1 MTDEDGFVAQ
11 VVAALSRAL
20 SSLVTASESREALGA
35 VLARLGWVETPPD
48 DVVNA
53 VAGASTAIE
62 RLAEHVADDASAATL
77 VADVISAIGAIA
89 ELKNGSATTAPF
101 DNAAFWSGLPND
113 LIALLLC
120 DELQANAPGLYGLLS
135 FAGVLRVEARAT
147 EPSTGRQAYD
157 ARVTD
162 WGVLGRIAGSP
173 STFFADVYGWGER
186 FDHAR
191 FLTALA
197 DLSAGLGTAVNRMS
211 PPSVLLAPYMMPD
224 NPDRGKIQLLSIS
237 PFVMESP
244 TLAGIIK
251 PAMLVLPIPPATAP
265 SAPPEGLLL
274 RAMVTGSATAII
286 DLGPAAKLYLEGDFQ
301 ATPLRV
307 QIRPSGTVVE
317 EATASLAM
325 SALVDITPPSPYVM
339 AGTSDGTRLELTR
352 AHLGIE
358 VSGSDVTIDAA
369 LDEAAAVLSLGGADS
384 FLRGVMGEGEVRLSL
399 AAGLSWSSAS
409 GLRFSGSAQPSL
421 TIPTDIRIADVV
433 TVSEI
438 QIAIGPAEPEGVQL
452 TVAFDGGFELG
463 PLILVVEKPGLA
475 LSIRPATLEAPG
487 NFGLLDMSLGFK
499 PPTGLGLG
507 VDIEGIITGG
517 GYLSIDEGRYAGV
530 AALQMF
536 GVGLTVIGIV
546 ETELPGDP
554 NGWSMFLSV
563 IADFTPVPLG
573 FGFFL
578 SGVGGF
584 MGLHRT
590 LDEIALAEG
599 VRDGRIDSLL
609 FPEDP
614 LADAMRIIAD
624 IEAYF
629 PTQQGTHAF
638 GAMARIDWGVP
649 ALISGELGIVL
660 VVPDFRVAVVG
671 EIEAIL
677 PNPVAPLIEL
687 HMGVVGYIDPAE
699 ATFWVT
705 ASIYDSRLAQYALS
719 GDMAMYASFGNEP
732 SFLLSVGGFHPDW
745 DPPSYL
751 PSTMRNLRRMTAA
764 IGLGDN
770 LQVGLDAYFAITS
783 NTLQFGAEVFAI
795 ASMRKIGVDFTA
807 KGSFGFDVLVI
818 FTPFSITGDMQANV
832 SIEAEGVPL
841 LTASVTLHL
850 EGPEPWFG
858 RATASFDYHGLPI
871 NFSVAFGGSIKD
883 DAPDTIDLWDE
894 LEPALRAPDSW
905 AAPTIAANVLAE
917 TTMRPLDD
925 VMETGL
931 WLSPDGALELR
942 QRVVPLNQTI
952 EVFGAYLPE
961 GQSRFDIEAAG
972 LATGVA
978 AEWNSIEDWFAPAQF
993 VAMGSNERLSAP
1005 SFEEMDAGVT
1015 LSVSGFTAP
1024 DQRDDLAAVDLQYE
1038 ELVLEDDT
1046 RTLKPSELLVERFGL
1061 GPRFPVFGTG
1071 APASRR
1077 TVTNLTPFNVKS
1089 TRYDVA
1095 DALNASR
1102 IKRGG
1107 TYADAVIARRGTASS
1122 TNSRAR
1128 IVPTSSIQEKA
1139 G

>member
-1 MTDEDGFVAQ
+1 MSSQDGFVTGIIGS
-11 VVAALSRAL
+11 LSRAL
-20 SSLVTASESREALGA
+20 NPLADAAASPATLNA
-35 VLARLGWVETPPD
+35 VLTRLGWAESPPTD
-48 DVVNA
+48 VVTAVARTSAAINQLAAHIANNSGTAILIADVVNA
-53 VAGASTAIE
+53 
-62 RLAEHVADDASAATL
+62 
-77 VADVISAIGAIA
+77 ISAIA
-89 ELKNGSATTAPF
+89 ELKNDSSATAPF
-101 DNAAFWSGLPND
+101 DSTAFWND
-113 LIALLLC
+113 LPTDFIALLLC
-120 DELQANAPGLYGLLS
+120 DELQANAPGVYGVLS
-135 FAGVLRVEARAT
+135 FAGAIRIETRAANVT
-147 EPSTGRQAYD
+147 IGRQAYD
-157 ARVTD
+157 ARVLD
-162 WGVLGRIAGSP
+162 WAVLGRIAGSP
-173 STFFADVYGWGER
+173 STFFADVYGWGNR

-197 DLSAGLGTAVNRMS
+197 DLGAGLGTAVYRMS
-211 PPSVLLAPYMMPD
+211 PPSVLLAPYMAPD

-237 PFVMESP
+237 PFVVESP
-244 TLAGIIK
+244 TLAAIIK
-251 PAMLVLPIPPATAP
+251 PAMLVLPIPPAGEP
-265 SAPPEGLLL
+265 SLQPDGLLL
-274 RAMVTGSATAII
+274 RAMVTGAAQATV

-325 SALVDITPPSPYVM
+325 SALVDITPPMPYVM
-339 AGTSDGTRLELTR
+339 AGTIDGTRIELTR
-352 AHLGIE
+352 AHIGIE

-384 FLRGVMGEGEVRLSL
+384 FLRGVMGEGEIRLSL
-399 AAGLSWSSAS
+399 AGGMSWSSVS

-421 TIPTDIRIADVV
+421 TIPTDIRIADIV

-438 QIAIGPAEPEGVQL
+438 QIEIGSAAPEGVQL
-452 TVAFDGGFELG
+452 TVAFDGSFELG
-463 PLILVVEKPGLA
+463 PLVLVVEKPGLA
-475 LSIRPATLEAPG
+475 LYVKPATFEDPG
-487 NFGLLDMSLGFK
+487 NFGLLDISLGFK

-546 ETELPGDP
+546 ETELPDDP

-649 ALISGELGIVL
+649 ALISAELGVVL
-660 VVPDFRVAVVG
+660 VLPDFRVAVVG

-732 SFLLSVGGFHPDW
+732 GFLLSVGGFHPEW

-751 PSTMRNLRRMTAA
+751 PSTIRNLRRMTAA
-764 IGLGDN
+764 IGLGEN

-795 ASMRKIGVDFTA
+795 ANMKKIGVDFSA

-818 FTPFSITGDMQANV
+818 FTPFSIIAEMYANV

-841 LTASVTLHL
+841 LSARVDLHL
-850 EGPEPWFG
+850 EGPEPWYG
-858 RATASFDYHGLPI
+858 RATATFEFMRQPI
-871 NFSVAFGGSIKD
+871 DFNVAFGGSIKD
-883 DAPDTIDLWDE
+883 DAPDAIDLWDQ
-894 LEPALRAPDSW
+894 LEPALRAPEAW
-905 AAPTIAANVLAE
+905 TTPAIAASITAE
-917 TTMRPLDD
+917 TTLRPLEL
-925 VMETGL
+925 VEIGL
-931 WLSPDGALELR
+931 WLAPDGALELR
-942 QRVVPLNQTI
+942 QRVLPLNQTI
-952 EVFGAYLPE
+952 EVFGAYVPDGE
-961 GQSRFDIEAAG
+961 SRFNVEAAG
-972 LATGVA
+972 LSTGVEA
-978 AEWNSIEDWFAPAQF
+978 DVKSIEDWFAPAQF
-993 VAMGSNERLSAP
+993 VAMGPNERLSAP
-1005 SFEEMDAGVT
+1005 SFEEMDAGV
-1015 LSVSGFTAP
+1015 SFSASGFAAP
-1024 DQRDDLAAVDLQYE
+1024 QVLADLTSVDLEYE

-1046 RTLKPSELLVERFGL
+1046 RKSGRRALSAERFGL
-1061 GPRFPVFGTG
+1061 GPRFPIFASG

-1077 TVTNLTPFNVKS
+1077 RVSNLTPFNVKS

-1095 DALNASR
+1095 DAFDASR

-1107 TYADAVIARRGTASS
+1107 IYADAVIARRGTVSA

-1128 IVPTSSIQEKA
+1128 IVPTSAIQEKVA
-1139 G
+1139 